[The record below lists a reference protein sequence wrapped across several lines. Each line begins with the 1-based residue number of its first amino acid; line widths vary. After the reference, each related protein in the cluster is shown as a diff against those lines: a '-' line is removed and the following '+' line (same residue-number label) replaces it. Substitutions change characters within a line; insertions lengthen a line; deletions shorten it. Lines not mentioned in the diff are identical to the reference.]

1 MNFGTLRVLNDDT
14 IASGQGFGMHP
25 HDNMEIITIMLEGE
39 IKHKDS
45 MGNEGVIRENEIQ
58 VISAGS
64 GIMHSEF
71 KNSKSDL
78 CKLFQI
84 WIFPDERDIN
94 PSYNQS
100 SFINDQKTNEIV
112 NLVGPKNSDFKL
124 TINQNAYISSA
135 KLDKDLFI
143 AYNLKDTN
151 NGVYVFLISG
161 SVEIAGD
168 LLNSRDA
175 TGIWDS
181 EKIELKSK
189 EDSQVLFIE
198 VPMSK

>member
-1 MNFGTLRVLNDDT
+1 MNYHLIRYLLGCEIYSIFTENYMNKIIHKSNERGYFNHQWLETYHSFSFAGWLNRHKMNFGMLRVLNDDT

-58 VISAGS
+58 VMSAGS

-71 KNSKSDL
+71 NNSKSDL
-78 CKLFQI
+78 CKLLQI
-84 WIFPDERDIN
+84 WIFPDERDII

-100 SFINDQKTNEIV
+100 SFISEQKTNEIV

-124 TINQNAYISSA
+124 TINY
-135 KLDKDLFI
+135 
-143 AYNLKDTN
+143 
-151 NGVYVFLISG
+151 
-161 SVEIAGD
+161 
-168 LLNSRDA
+168 LLN
-175 TGIWDS
+175 I
-181 EKIELKSK
+181 I
-189 EDSQVLFIE
+189 
-198 VPMSK
+198 